1 MLRIEC
7 ELSSRMVEITAQ
19 MIERGRGAT
28 DPKTTAQKRKIAY
41 KVREARE
48 ALTSAGSGHRAFD
61 VELLRHYAAGR
72 KSAGLVMSVA
82 SLAIAFIAIA
92 WAPPNAVFI
101 WMTCVVAGLACIHVM
116 SSRLEGLAG
125 ADVDVRKW
133 RRRVILTETAQSMLW
148 AGVVLLVLP
157 SPDPDAQHFVLIVLL
172 LLGAMSA
179 LITATVPG
187 AVYAALAPIALAIAF
202 ASWPSRL
209 DATHLL
215 LAALTYAALLY
226 FVVLATRL
234 YETWLENLSF
244 QAEKD
249 GLIAELEQAKA
260 NSDEARRRAEEA
272 SLAKSRF
279 LATMSHEL
287 RTPLNAIL
295 GFSEVMKGELFGA
308 HSVPAYREYSNDIHS
323 SGQHLL
329 ALINEILDL
338 SRIEAGRNEL
348 REESIVLASIVE
360 DCNHLLAMRARKRD
374 IAISYVAA
382 PDLPRLWADERAV
395 RQVVLNLLTNAI
407 KFTPQGGSVTIKIGW
422 TQAGGQYFSVRDTGP
437 GIPESEIPIVMSS
450 FGRSSLSQKNAEE
463 GSGLG
468 LPIVKGLVE
477 QHGGTFTLRSKVREG
492 TEVIV
497 VFPPE
502 RVMNALPRLDEN
514 SGASRA
520 GARSRAA

>member
-1 MLRIEC
+1 
-7 ELSSRMVEITAQ
+7 MVEITAQ

-514 SGASRA
+514 SGARRA
-520 GARSRAA
+520 VARSRAA

>member
-1 MLRIEC
+1 
-7 ELSSRMVEITAQ
+7 MVEITAE
-19 MIERGRGAT
+19 MIERGRGAA
-28 DPKTTAQKRKIAY
+28 DPKTTAQRRKLAY

-61 VELLRHYAAGR
+61 VELLRLYAGGR

-82 SLAIAFIAIA
+82 SLAIAAIAIA
-92 WAPPNAVFI
+92 WSPVNSVLI
-101 WMTCVVAGLACIHVM
+101 WMSCVVAGLAYIHVM
-116 SSRLEGLAG
+116 ASKLQELAA
-125 ADVDVRKW
+125 ADVNLQTW
-133 RRRVILTETAQSMLW
+133 RRRIILMETAQSMLW
-148 AGVVLLVLP
+148 AGIVLLVLP
-157 SPDPDAQHFVLIVLL
+157 SSDPDARNFVLIVLL

-179 LITATVPG
+179 MITATMPG
-187 AVYAALAPIALAIAF
+187 AVYAALAPIAVAVAF
-202 ASWPSRL
+202 AGWPTQL

-215 LAALTYAALLY
+215 QLTLTYAVLLY
-226 FVVLATRL
+226 FIVLATRL
-234 YETWLENLSF
+234 YDTWLENLSY

-272 SLAKSRF
+272 SIAKSRF

-295 GFSEVMKGELFGA
+295 GFSEVMQGELFGP

-338 SRIEAGRNEL
+338 SRIEAGRYEL
-348 REESIVLASIVE
+348 KEESILLAGIVE
-360 DCNHLLAMRARKRD
+360 DCRHLLALRAKKRD
-374 IAISYVAA
+374 IAMTYHAA
-382 PDLPRLWADERAV
+382 ADLPRIWADERAV

-437 GIPESEIPIVMSS
+437 GIPEAEIPIIMSS
-450 FGRSSLSQKNAEE
+450 FGRGSLAHKNAEE
-463 GSGLG
+463 GTGLG
-468 LPIVKGLVE
+468 LPIVKALVE

-492 TEVIV
+492 TEVVV

-514 SGASRA
+514 G
-520 GARSRAA
+520 GARRGGLRGRAA